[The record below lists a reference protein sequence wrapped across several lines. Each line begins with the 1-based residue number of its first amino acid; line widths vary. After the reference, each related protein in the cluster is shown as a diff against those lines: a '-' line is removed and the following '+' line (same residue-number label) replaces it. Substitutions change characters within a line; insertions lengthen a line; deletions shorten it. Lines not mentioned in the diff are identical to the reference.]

1 MPTALWTRSPAKAQV
16 VCQSWFGRSHAC
28 FRHTRVPGRPPD
40 IRPDGAPP
48 TCRRLA
54 AEGRGAALVLADA
67 MGGADVR
74 VIERGGGLRFSLP
87 NHRQWCPVGRS
98 SSMYQPRR
106 TEYQTTP
113 NTEQIDSIVQNNPIQ
128 VLQIGALSSRART
141 VAPCRGRRR
150 RRADDRSRARP
161 PALYVVGE
169 DLHVRNSRRDPGRSV
184 TLLLSATP
192 APLLPNGV

>member
-1 MPTALWTRSPAKAQV
+1 M
-16 VCQSWFGRSHAC
+16 
-28 FRHTRVPGRPPD
+28 
-40 IRPDGAPP
+40 
-48 TCRRLA
+48 
-54 AEGRGAALVLADA
+54 LADVI
-67 MGGADVR
+67 GGADVR

-141 VAPCRGRRR
+141 VAPCRAVGR
-150 RRADDRSRARP
+150 P
-161 PALYVVGE
+161 E
-169 DLHVRNSRRDPGRSV
+169 I
-184 TLLLSATP
+184 
-192 APLLPNGV
+192 